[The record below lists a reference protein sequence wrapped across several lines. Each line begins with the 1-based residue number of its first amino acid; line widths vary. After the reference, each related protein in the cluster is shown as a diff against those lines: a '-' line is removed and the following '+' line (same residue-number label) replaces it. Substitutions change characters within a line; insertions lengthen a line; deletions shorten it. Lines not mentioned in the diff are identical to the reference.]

1 MDAETQLAYGI
12 FWTLYVFGF
21 LIFFIMMSK
30 LFRLLPLYG
39 LKTLLQ
45 SVLIVLL
52 LTPVESSEAVNWWIP
67 AWLHGGYEAIL
78 GNTEQAARAAF
89 NLGIAALVMLLVW
102 MLDLVRYRLVKK

>member
-12 FWTLYVFGF
+12 FWTLYALGF
-21 LIFFIMMSK
+21 VVFFIMMSK

-45 SVLIVLL
+45 SVLIVVF

-78 GNTEQAARAAF
+78 GNDDQAARALF